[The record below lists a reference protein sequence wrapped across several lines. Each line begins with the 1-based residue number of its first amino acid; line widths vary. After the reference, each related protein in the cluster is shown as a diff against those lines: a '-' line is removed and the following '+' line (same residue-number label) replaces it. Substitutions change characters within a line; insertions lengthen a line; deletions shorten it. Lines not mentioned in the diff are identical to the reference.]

1 MKSNI
6 NETILEILDE
16 MQINE
21 NEKEFFLDALNLEY
35 ENNTKQ
41 RPQLDGKY
49 LELVKKHSD

>member
-16 MQINE
+16 MDIEE
-21 NEKEFFLDALNLEY
+21 NEKKFFLEALKLEY

-49 LELVKKHSD
+49 FELVKHHSD

>member
-6 NETILEILDE
+6 NETILDILDE